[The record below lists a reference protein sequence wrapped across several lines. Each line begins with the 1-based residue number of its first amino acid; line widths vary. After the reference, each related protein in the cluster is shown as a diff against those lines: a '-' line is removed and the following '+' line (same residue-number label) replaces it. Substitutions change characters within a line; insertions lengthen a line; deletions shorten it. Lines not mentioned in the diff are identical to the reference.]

1 MGAKCNVFVVLL
13 AILAGA
19 VYISL
24 PGDILTGVSSD
35 TVLTG
40 WQLQLAVTG
49 FCLSNV
55 PSKFMETTYGGEG
68 RGDAGGDFK
77 FEDDGNM
84 DSDDYSKGS
93 IYSMLYALYGNVGTV
108 KSNLGVPYEF
118 TFNTWGFAPSP
129 YPVEDPQRH
138 GKAAYSGLVNFPEV
152 KKYLK
157 DVTDAPKI
165 VEIGCGTGAGANL
178 ITREIL
184 KKADYL
190 AIDMQL
196 AAIAKCKER
205 HGNATNPGL
214 KCVQAP
220 GGVGNNGNKVLD
232 AAGKMVPDGSIDFV
246 IISETHIADI
256 DVREEEKEIFR
267 EIFRILKPGGFFL
280 WGNALPTWI
289 WHKAL
294 PILENEIGLKRVNS
308 LNHTKGAVI
317 ARDEDEARVNSFVS
331 EMMARYPVFE
341 YTGSRGK
348 TCGHVVDRLLKNFY
362 RHPGTALY
370 LKMVT
375 GFDSYMHEAY
385 QKPM

>member
-1 MGAKCNVFVVLL
+1 MGAKLNVFVVFVALL
-13 AILAGA
+13 GGGIYLSA
-19 VYISL
+19 
-24 PGDILTGVSSD
+24 PGDMLTGLSSD

-49 FCLSNV
+49 FCLSSV
-55 PSKFMETTYGGEG
+55 PAKFMETTYGGVG
-68 RGDAGGDFK
+68 RGDEGGDFK
-77 FEDDGNM
+77 FEEDGNM
-84 DSDDYSKGS
+84 DSDDYTKGS
-93 IYSMLYALYGNVGTV
+93 IYSLLYALYSNVGTV
-108 KSNLGVPYEF
+108 QSNLGHPYEF
-118 TFNTWGFAPSP
+118 TFNTWGISPSP
-129 YPVEDPQRH
+129 YPVTEPQRH
-138 GKAAYSGLVNFPEV
+138 GKAAYAGLVNFDVV

-157 DVTDAPKI
+157 EVTDAPKI

-196 AAIAKCKER
+196 AAISKCRER
-205 HGNATNPGL
+205 HGNITNPNL

-267 EIFRILKPGGFFL
+267 EIHRILKPGGFFL

-289 WHKAL
+289 WNKAL
-294 PILENEIGLKRVNS
+294 PILENEIGLKRVAS

-317 ARDEDEARVNSFVS
+317 ARDEDEDRVNAFVVS
-331 EMMARYPVFE
+331 MMGKYPVFQFAP
-341 YTGSRGK
+341 
-348 TCGHVVDRLLKNFY
+348 TCAHVADRLVKNFY

-370 LKMVT
+370 LKMVS

-385 QKPM
+385 QKPL